1 MKFNWG
7 TGIVIALALFA
18 SGILYVVYRSVS
30 EKVELVT
37 EDYYSQELVYQDR
50 IDEIA
55 RGKAA
60 GEVVIRRKAAEII
73 EIELPE
79 KISGD
84 AGTYSIHFYK
94 PDNSNLDFV
103 EEVKL
108 EGGQRRM
115 VIERNVIPGKW
126 LVKISAMT
134 NKISYYWEVNTFL

>member
-7 TGIVIALALFA
+7 TGIVIALTLFA

-60 GEVVIRRKAAEII
+60 GEVVIRRKAEDTI

-103 EEVKL
+103 EEIKL
-108 EGGQRRM
+108 EGGQRLM

-126 LVKISAMT
+126 LVKISGMT
-134 NKISYYWEVNTFL
+134 NQISYYWEVNTFL

>member
-7 TGIVIALALFA
+7 TGIVIALTLFA

-60 GEVVIRRKAAEII
+60 GEVVIRRKAEDTI

-79 KISGD
+79 KVSGD

-103 EEVKL
+103 EEIKL
-108 EGGQRRM
+108 KGGQRLM

-126 LVKISAMT
+126 LVKISGMT
-134 NKISYYWEVNTFL
+134 NQISYYWEVNTFL